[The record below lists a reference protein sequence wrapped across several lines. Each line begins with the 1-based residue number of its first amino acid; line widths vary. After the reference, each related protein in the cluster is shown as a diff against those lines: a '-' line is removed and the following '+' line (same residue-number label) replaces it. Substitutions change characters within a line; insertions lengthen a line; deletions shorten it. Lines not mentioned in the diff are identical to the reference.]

1 METTKSSSSE
11 PSPQLRTKDEPL
23 WVRMILAVVLILFLI
38 LESLPLDMVELQPD
52 PEKQHTLWGLYL
64 AAMTGYFAGKISIYR
79 SKKENWPFGV
89 VAVLF
94 SAYLIYKITSAM
106 L

>member
-1 METTKSSSSE
+1 METRDPSSIHQ
-11 PSPQLRTKDEPL
+11 SPLLRFKDEPL
-23 WVRMILAVVLILFLI
+23 WVRMILAAVLILFITLS
-38 LESLPLDMVELQPD
+38 ELPLDMAELQPD
-52 PEKQHTLWGLYL
+52 PEKQHKLWGLYL
-64 AAMTGYFAGKISIYR
+64 AAMTGFFAGKISIYR

-94 SAYLIYKITSAM
+94 SAYLIYKIAGAM